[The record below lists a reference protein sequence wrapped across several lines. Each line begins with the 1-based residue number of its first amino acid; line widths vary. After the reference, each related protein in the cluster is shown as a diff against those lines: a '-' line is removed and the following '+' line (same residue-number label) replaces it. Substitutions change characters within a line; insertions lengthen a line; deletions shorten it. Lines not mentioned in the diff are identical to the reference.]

1 MTQTLITKLAQI
13 KNSKVTQ
20 MLKISKFGLMNEL
33 YTIGDV
39 ELLHNNLEI
48 ISEYVKI
55 KSALHKKFSYK
66 LARLPV

>member
-1 MTQTLITKLAQI
+1 
-13 KNSKVTQ
+13 
-20 MLKISKFGLMNEL
+20 MNEL
-33 YTIGDV
+33 STIGDV

-66 LARLPV
+66 LAKLLVWRD